1 MNEQIERLC
10 KLCKEVDSACIDLG
24 AISIGSPIK
33 GEVQLK
39 KEAFFKYFDI
49 CEKSDYFDEV
59 YDYFYRNV
67 DGIHFFCLVDK
78 EG

>member
-10 KLCKEVDSACIDLG
+10 KLCKEVDSACINLG

-49 CEKSDYFDEV
+49 CERAKEV
-59 YDYFYRNV
+59 AKTYDYEYLTNKMIEVFNY
-67 DGIHFFCLVDK
+67 LDK
-78 EG
+78 K